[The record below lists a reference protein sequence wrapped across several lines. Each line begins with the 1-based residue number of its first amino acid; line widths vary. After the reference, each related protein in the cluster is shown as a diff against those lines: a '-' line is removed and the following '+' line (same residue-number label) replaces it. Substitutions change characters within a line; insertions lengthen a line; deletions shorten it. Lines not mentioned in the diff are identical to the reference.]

1 MTNNEKLT
9 ITVSFDL
16 YNNEIEFREEMAEL
30 IADGTYPA
38 DLKIGKVEKVR
49 NHLDAELTFDS
60 LKTLVEFYTVASG
73 GDREHAVSELKEFY
87 GIDV

>member
-1 MTNNEKLT
+1 MNNNENLM

-16 YNNEIEFREEMAEL
+16 HNNEIELRKEVTEL

-38 DLKIGKVEKVR
+38 DLKMGKVEKVR
-49 NHLDAELTFDS
+49 NHLDAELNFDS
-60 LKTLVEFYTVASG
+60 LKTLVEFYTAFVG